1 MRWSLRQIEVFIAVL
16 EEGGFSAAGER
27 LGMVQPAVSI
37 AVRKLEENAGV
48 RLLDRSGSRVQSTHE
63 GALFL
68 NHARMIRA
76 EIVSMERQLR
86 ELRSLDAGHIKIAA
100 PPIAS
105 AVLLPGLAKEFLAAH
120 PGVRVSTIEDSS
132 ENIAARLRARDLDLG
147 IIAGAHDTAGLDVVL
162 VEQHPIVA
170 WTSAQSPLARET
182 ELDWK
187 RILEEPLILF
197 PAGYNQRS
205 LVDDMAAKLG
215 KKPDVRVESKSQGF
229 LSEMVASGR
238 GLLVAFAGMGR
249 DFDSNVKIPITGNP
263 AVPFWLCRRE
273 GLAPG
278 LAANAFFDRVAARF
292 AKAV

>member
-1 MRWSLRQIEVFIAVL
+1 MRWSFRQIEVFIAVV

-37 AVRKLEENAGV
+37 AIRKLEENAGV
-48 RLLDRSGSRVQSTHE
+48 RLLDRSGSRVQCTHE

-68 NHARMIRA
+68 DHARMIRA
-76 EIVSMERQLR
+76 EIASMERRLR
-86 ELRSLDAGHIKIAA
+86 ELHSLDAGHITIAA

-105 AVLLPGLAKEFLAAH
+105 AILLPGFVREFLTVH
-120 PGVRVSTIEDSS
+120 PGVRLSTVEDSS

-147 IIAGAHDTAGLDVVL
+147 IIAGHHTTDGLEVVL
-162 VEQHPIVA
+162 IEQHPVVA
-170 WTSAQSPLARET
+170 WTSAHSPLASEQ
-182 ELDWK
+182 ELDWR
-187 RILEEPLILF
+187 RILDEPLILF
-197 PAGYNQRS
+197 PTGYNQRS
-205 LVDDMAAKLG
+205 LVDDMAVKLR
-215 KKPDVRVESKSQGF
+215 KTPNVMIESKSKGF

-249 DFDSNVKIPITGNP
+249 DFEGNIKIPIAGNP

-278 LAANAFFDRVAARF
+278 LAANVFFDRALKKFAR
-292 AKAV
+292 VP

>member
-1 MRWSLRQIEVFIAVL
+1 MRWSFRQIEVFIAVL

-37 AVRKLEENAGV
+37 AIRKLEENAGV

-68 NHARMIRA
+68 DHARMIRA
-76 EIVSMERQLR
+76 EIASMERHLR
-86 ELRSLDAGHIKIAA
+86 ELRSLDAGHIAIAA

-105 AVLLPGLAKEFLAAH
+105 AILLPGFVREFLTVH
-120 PGVRVSTIEDSS
+120 PGVRLSTIEDSS

-147 IIAGAHDTAGLDVVL
+147 IIAGHHTTDGLEVVL
-162 VEQHPIVA
+162 IEQHPVVA
-170 WTSAQSPLARET
+170 WTSAHSTLASER
-182 ELDWK
+182 ELDWS
-187 RILEEPLILF
+187 RILDEPLILF
-197 PAGYNQRS
+197 PTGYNQRS
-205 LVDDMAAKLG
+205 LVDDMAVKLG
-215 KKPDVRVESKSQGF
+215 KKPDVMIESKSQGF

-249 DFDSNVKIPITGNP
+249 DFEGNVKIPIAGDPT
-263 AVPFWLCRRE
+263 VPFWLCRRE

-278 LAANAFFDRVAARF
+278 RAANAFFDRALTKFARTS
-292 AKAV
+292 